1 MDRRVASIY
10 KHEHEQSTPAAT
22 WTIAHGLKDYPI
34 VDVYVMYEG
43 DLQKI
48 IPSAITYVDLDT
60 CTVDFTTPYAGYATV
75 V

>member
-10 KHEHEQSTPAAT
+10 HHEQATPSTT

-34 VDVYVMYEG
+34 VDVYVSYNG
-43 DLQKI
+43 DMQKI
-48 IPSAITYVDLDT
+48 IPSAITYVDMDT
-60 CTVDFTTPYAGYATV
+60 CTVSFTVPYAGYATV